1 MTGAGTSFWI
11 DAVHERQAQFT
22 GSVSLAVARETVCLA
37 RCSRPPKGPPG
48 SRRYASLYLARI
60 PPSARTLARASRD
73 GLAGSTGPIARGL
86 SLIAIVVGG
95 LMFAFGE
102 GGSKRTLA
110 GIIFGLGMAM
120 GAANFLA
127 WLF

>member
-1 MTGAGTSFWI
+1 MTTTTPPKPRVVRTFLAEAWRVLSWAAVAVVVTPSLLAAQNPPPGANPWE
-11 DAVHERQAQFT
+11 DAVDALQQAM
-22 GSVSLAVARETVCLA
+22 
-37 RCSRPPKGPPG
+37 
-48 SRRYASLYLARI
+48 
-60 PPSARTLARASRD
+60 
-73 GLAGSTGPIARGL
+73 TGPIARGL
-86 SLIAIVVGG
+86 SLVAIVIGG